1 MGKKEQVG
9 IRIRTMRKSRQM
21 TQEDLAKAI
30 GQSPSSITMYET
42 GRRSPDYET
51 LEALADVFNVPMS
64 ALVSNEDPPDEP
76 EPIKDDTDAPDLSEL
91 DLSLLNMYHS
101 LNPRGQK
108 LLFDRAE
115 ELKVLYGKGQED
127 QSDGSVQ
134 VI

>member
-1 MGKKEQVG
+1 MGKKEQIG

-64 ALVSNEDPPDEP
+64 ALVSNEDPPD
-76 EPIKDDTDAPDLSEL
+76 APDLSEL

-101 LNPRGQK
+101 LNSRGQK
-108 LLFDRAE
+108 LLFERAE
-115 ELKVLYGKGQED
+115 ELKVLYSKGHED

>member
-1 MGKKEQVG
+1 MTTGEKIKEL
-9 IRIRTMRKSRQM
+9 RLSAHM
-21 TQEDLAKAI
+21 TQEDLGRAI
-30 GQSPSSITMYET
+30 GVQKAAINKYET
-42 GRRSPDYET
+42 GLVVNFKRGTLAAIARALNVSP
-51 LEALADVFNVPMS
+51 LLLM
-64 ALVSNEDPPDEP
+64 
-76 EPIKDDTDAPDLSEL
+76 DDTDAPDLSEL